1 VDFRIFTEPQQG
13 ATYDD
18 EHGGHGIPCPSLGE
32 RDERLQL
39 HVLGPAGLDHLDEPA
54 TLMET

>member
-1 VDFRIFTEPQQG
+1 MDFRIFTEPQQG

-39 HVLGPAGLDHLDEPA
+39 QVLGPAGLDHLDEPA